1 MTDLTHFIGGSR
13 VTGRSGRFGD
23 IFNPATGERTARVPF
38 ADADDIKAAVDA
50 AAGALPAW
58 AATPLGKRAE
68 IMFRYRALLDVHR
81 DELARLITA
90 EHGKVL
96 SDAHGS
102 LQRGIEVVEFA
113 CGLPHL
119 LKGELSKNVGTGV
132 DSWSQRHPVGV
143 CLGITPFNFPTM
155 VPMWMYPLA
164 IACGNTFILKP
175 SEKVPSAALRLAE
188 LFSEAGLPP
197 GVFNV
202 LNGDG
207 ATVEALIDEPR
218 VAAISFVGSTPIAE
232 AIYRRG
238 SDRAKRVQALGG
250 AKNHLVVAPD
260 ADLEQAADALIGS
273 AYGSAGERCMAISV
287 AVAVGAV
294 ADPLVKVLADKVRRL
309 RIGPGLDPDSEMGPL
324 ISAAHLAKVRGYVD
338 AGVQGGADLVVDGRA
353 IKLQGFE
360 NGFFLGGCLFD
371 RVTPDMA
378 IYREEIFGPVLGV
391 IRVDDMDRAIQL
403 IDEHAYG
410 NGTAIFTRNGE
421 TARNFVD
428 RVQIGMVGVNVPIP
442 VPMAYYSFGGWKRSL
457 FGPLHVHGADGIRFY
472 TRTKTVT
479 QRWPHQEPSQVSSG
493 ANLSM
498 PTMR

>member
-1 MTDLTHFIGGSR
+1 M
-13 VTGRSGRFGD
+13 
-23 IFNPATGERTARVPF
+23 
-38 ADADDIKAAVDA
+38 
-50 AAGALPAW
+50 
-58 AATPLGKRAE
+58 
-68 IMFRYRALLDVHR
+68 
-81 DELARLITA
+81 
-90 EHGKVL
+90 
-96 SDAHGS
+96 
-102 LQRGIEVVEFA
+102 
-113 CGLPHL
+113 
-119 LKGELSKNVGTGV
+119 LK
-132 DSWSQRHPVGV
+132 
-143 CLGITPFNFPTM
+143 
-155 VPMWMYPLA
+155 
-164 IACGNTFILKP
+164 
-175 SEKVPSAALRLAE
+175 
-188 LFSEAGLPP
+188 
-197 GVFNV
+197 V
-202 LNGDG
+202 LNGDA

-260 ADLEQAADALIGS
+260 ADLDQAADALIGS

-294 ADPLVKVLADKVRRL
+294 ADPLVKILADKVRRL

-324 ISAAHLAKVRGYVD
+324 ISAVHLAKVRGYVD
-338 AGVQGGADLVVDGRA
+338 AGVQGGADLVVDGRD

-371 RVTPDMA
+371 RVTPEMS

-391 IRVDDMDRAIQL
+391 VRVDDMDRAIQL

-479 QRWPHQEPSQVSSG
+479 QRWPHQEPQETSPG